1 MSASASTGVLDPCL
15 LRVSIRRE
23 QKGGRTFQK
32 LGFIDLNLAE
42 YAGSGVTERTC
53 LLEGYDNN
61 PRHRP
66 DNSMIKVHIGMNMLS
81 GDILFKVPSPSLKQ
95 KQLVPQEDGTDR
107 ERHRED
113 FSSGSLAGSIAS
125 GSSGFGSLPKKRPA
139 LLNSELIQGVSL
151 EPVEGTLVEQGP
163 MLGDAEDG
171 YENEPGHSRNSS
183 NTSQMSKASGYSSLN
198 SQSQHSRQSSSGDS
212 GHIRQRVRTCPN
224 LWCTILMKSAS
235 FEILQNSRSPSWPMR
250 APRLS
255 PVHPS
260 PLPLPH
266 PSSPTP
272 PSPKSPAATF
282 LWLLHSPLNRR
293 ARHQAPH
300 VNGDVSSGP
309 DYRNA
314 QPLSLFPIPGTPAP
328 AASPMT
334 SALKSPVRFPP
345 WPSPKTAPRT
355 ASSPGMLNQQSPNGP
370 APPFPGGCVEVNGGC
385 RKDKCCGIH
394 CNSFGRGAVGP
405 YRKLTAVAVTP
416 DDFPEG
422 CEGLTLQSLLHR
434 RSSNVNPSGGS
445 GLSETGS
452 LDRAKA
458 AMERRKKAAE
468 ESGGGGTTVGGRVE
482 VTRVNPDS
490 LIDEL
495 LRSTNLE
502 HHDDSAET
510 SGLQL
515 FIAKDGTTALGSHEV
530 KSQMSAGVFKQVVM
544 EEDR

>member
-1 MSASASTGVLDPCL
+1 MAFMMKKKKYKFQVSVLLEELTAVPFVSAVLFAKVRLLDGGNFSETSSREEVQEHKVRWNAKFEFLCKMSASASTGVLDPCL

-42 YAGSGVTERTC
+42 FAGAGLTSRTC

-95 KQLVPQEDGTDR
+95 KQFATQEDGT
-107 ERHRED
+107 ERSERGQYGNQYGNQYGTQYRED

-139 LLNSELIQGVSL
+139 LLNSELIQGSNS
-151 EPVEGTLVEQGP
+151 EPAEYTLAEPMQGE
-163 MLGDAEDG
+163 MEDG

-212 GHIRQRVRTCPN
+212 GHIR
-224 LWCTILMKSAS
+224 
-235 FEILQNSRSPSWPMR
+235 
-250 APRLS
+250 
-255 PVHPS
+255 
-260 PLPLPH
+260 
-266 PSSPTP
+266 
-272 PSPKSPAATF
+272 
-282 LWLLHSPLNRR
+282 
-293 ARHQAPH
+293 
-300 VNGDVSSGP
+300 
-309 DYRNA
+309 
-314 QPLSLFPIPGTPAP
+314 
-328 AASPMT
+328 
-334 SALKSPVRFPP
+334 
-345 WPSPKTAPRT
+345 
-355 ASSPGMLNQQSPNGP
+355 
-370 APPFPGGCVEVNGGC
+370 
-385 RKDKCCGIH
+385 
-394 CNSFGRGAVGP
+394 
-405 YRKLTAVAVTP
+405 
-416 DDFPEG
+416 
-422 CEGLTLQSLLHR
+422 
-434 RSSNVNPSGGS
+434 NPSGGS

-468 ESGGGGTTVGGRVE
+468 ESGGGNSVGGRVE

-495 LRSTNLE
+495 IKSTNLE

-515 FIAKDGTTALGSHEV
+515 FIAKDGTTALGSQEV

>member
-95 KQLVPQEDGTDR
+95 FNSQEETD
-107 ERHRED
+107 RHRED
-113 FSSGSLAGSIAS
+113 FSSGSLPGSIAS

-139 LLNSELIQGVSL
+139 LLNSELIQGGPGAL
-151 EPVEGTLVEQGP
+151 EPVEGTLAEPVQGE
-163 MLGDAEDG
+163 AEDG

-212 GHIRQRVRTCPN
+212 GHIR
-224 LWCTILMKSAS
+224 
-235 FEILQNSRSPSWPMR
+235 SPSWPMR
-250 APRLS
+250 VPRLAPIQSS
-255 PVHPS
+255 PTAQS
-260 PLPLPH
+260 

-272 PSPKSPAATF
+272 PSPVSPAALHRNF
-282 LWLLHSPLNRR
+282 LWLLQSPLNRR
-293 ARHQAPH
+293 AKQRQGTPDL
-300 VNGDVSSGP
+300 NGDISSIP
-309 DYRNA
+309 DCRNA
-314 QPLSLFPIPGTPAP
+314 LPLSLFPIPGTPATVTNP
-328 AASPMT
+328 
-334 SALKSPVRFPP
+334 SALKPPVRFPP
-345 WPSPKTAPRT
+345 WPSPKSAPRA
-355 ASSPGMLNQQSPNGP
+355 ASSPGMLNLQSPCGP
-370 APPFPGGCVEVNGGC
+370 APLFPGGCIEVNG
-385 RKDKCCGIH
+385 
-394 CNSFGRGAVGP
+394 V
-405 YRKLTAVAVTP
+405 YR
-416 DDFPEG
+416 
-422 CEGLTLQSLLHR
+422 
-434 RSSNVNPSGGS
+434 NPSGGS

-468 ESGGGGTTVGGRVE
+468 ESVTGGNTVAGRVE

-515 FIAKDGTTALGSHEV
+515 FIAKDGTTALGSQEV

>member
-1 MSASASTGVLDPCL
+1 MMKKKKYKFQVSVLLEELTAVPFVSAVLFAKVRLLDGGNFSETSSRVEVQEHKVRWNSKFEFVCKMSASASTGVLDPCL

-235 FEILQNSRSPSWPMR
+235 FEILQNSR
-250 APRLS
+250 
-255 PVHPS
+255 
-260 PLPLPH
+260 
-266 PSSPTP
+266 
-272 PSPKSPAATF
+272 
-282 LWLLHSPLNRR
+282 
-293 ARHQAPH
+293 
-300 VNGDVSSGP
+300 
-309 DYRNA
+309 
-314 QPLSLFPIPGTPAP
+314 
-328 AASPMT
+328 
-334 SALKSPVRFPP
+334 
-345 WPSPKTAPRT
+345 
-355 ASSPGMLNQQSPNGP
+355 
-370 APPFPGGCVEVNGGC
+370 
-385 RKDKCCGIH
+385 
-394 CNSFGRGAVGP
+394 
-405 YRKLTAVAVTP
+405 
-416 DDFPEG
+416 
-422 CEGLTLQSLLHR
+422 
-434 RSSNVNPSGGS
+434 NPSGGS